1 MEQDRLDKI
10 FNDWYLEVRFNN
22 EKHGLITASI
32 EIDLNKM
39 IIYHHEESKLP
50 LIHRNTAFF
59 DILSNNGEVIFEAN
73 RNFESYANVKDWS
86 DLFEMYIRSM
96 ALSVN
101 DLVIPSPKG
110 KRLKQVLPITLDQLN
125 ESQRESIGKILTIP
139 NRVRQQLFLLEL
151 YKIKLNNTNLTDKL
165 GILQEKR
172 GFYIYKPK
180 NQEVSFTI
188 PKRLLSESN

>member
-39 IIYHHEESKLP
+39 IIYHYEESKLP

-73 RNFESYANVKDWS
+73 GHFESSTNVKDWS
-86 DLFEMYIRSM
+86 DLFEMYIRCM
-96 ALSVN
+96 ALSTGEF
-101 DLVIPSPKG
+101 VIPSSKG
-110 KRLKQVLPITLDQLN
+110 KRLKQILPITLDQLS
-125 ESQRESIGKILTIP
+125 ESQWENIRKALIIP

-151 YKIKLNNTNLTDKL
+151 YRIKLNNTNLTDKL
-165 GILQEKR
+165 GILKEKR

-180 NQEVSFTI
+180 NQEVSLTI

>member
-22 EKHGLITASI
+22 EKHGFITASI

-50 LIHRNTAFF
+50 LIHLNTALF
-59 DILSNNGEVIFEAN
+59 DMLSNNGEVIFEAN
-73 RNFESYANVKDWS
+73 KNFESGTNVKDWE

-96 ALSVN
+96 TLSVN
-101 DLVIPSPKG
+101 DLVIPRSNG
-110 KRLKQVLPITLDQLN
+110 KRLKQILPITLDQLSDLQI
-125 ESQRESIGKILTIP
+125 EGIGQALTIP

-151 YKIKLNNTNLTDKL
+151 YRIKLNNTNLTDKL

-180 NQEVSFTI
+180 NQEVSLTI

>member
-50 LIHRNTAFF
+50 LIHLNTALF
-59 DILSNNGEVIFEAN
+59 DMLSNNGEVIFEAN
-73 RNFESYANVKDWS
+73 KNFESGTNVKDWE

-96 ALSVN
+96 TLSVN
-101 DLVIPSPKG
+101 DLVIPRSNG
-110 KRLKQVLPITLDQLN
+110 KRLKQILPITLDQLSDLQI
-125 ESQRESIGKILTIP
+125 EGIGQALTIP

-151 YKIKLNNTNLTDKL
+151 YRIKLNNTNLTDKL

-180 NQEVSFTI
+180 NQEVSLTI

>member
-39 IIYHHEESKLP
+39 IIYHHEENKLP
-50 LIHRNTAFF
+50 LIHLNTALF

-73 RNFESYANVKDWS
+73 KNFESGTNVKDWE

-96 ALSVN
+96 TLSVN
-101 DLVIPSPKG
+101 DLVIPRSKG
-110 KRLKQVLPITLDQLN
+110 KRLKQILPITLEQL
-125 ESQRESIGKILTIP
+125 SDLQREGIGQVLTIP

-151 YKIKLNNTNLTDKL
+151 YRIKLNNTNLTDEL

-180 NQEVSFTI
+180 NQEVSLTI

>member
-22 EKHGLITASI
+22 EKHGLISASI
-32 EIDLNKM
+32 EIDLTKM

-50 LIHRNTAFF
+50 LIHLNTALF

-73 RNFESYANVKDWS
+73 KNFESGTNVKDWE

-96 ALSVN
+96 TLSVN
-101 DLVIPSPKG
+101 DLVIPRSKG
-110 KRLKQVLPITLDQLN
+110 KRLKQILPITLDQL
-125 ESQRESIGKILTIP
+125 SDLQREGIGQALIIP

-151 YKIKLNNTNLTDKL
+151 YRIKLNNTNLTDKL

-180 NQEVSFTI
+180 NQEVSLTI

>member
-22 EKHGLITASI
+22 EKHGLISASI

-50 LIHRNTAFF
+50 LIHLNTALF

-73 RNFESYANVKDWS
+73 KNFESGTNVKDWE

-96 ALSVN
+96 TLSVN
-101 DLVIPSPKG
+101 DLVIPRSKG
-110 KRLKQVLPITLDQLN
+110 KRLKQILPITLDQL
-125 ESQRESIGKILTIP
+125 SDLQREGIGQALIIP

-151 YKIKLNNTNLTDKL
+151 YRIKLNNTNLTDKL

-180 NQEVSFTI
+180 NQEVSLTI

>member
-22 EKHGLITASI
+22 EKHGLISASI
-32 EIDLNKM
+32 EIDLTKM

-50 LIHRNTAFF
+50 LIHLNTALF

-73 RNFESYANVKDWS
+73 KNFESGTNVKDWE

-96 ALSVN
+96 TLSVN
-101 DLVIPSPKG
+101 DLVIPRSKG
-110 KRLKQVLPITLDQLN
+110 KRLKQILPITMEQL
-125 ESQRESIGKILTIP
+125 SDLQREGIGQALIIP

-151 YKIKLNNTNLTDKL
+151 YRIKLNNTNLTDKL

-180 NQEVSFTI
+180 NQEVSLTI

>member
-59 DILSNNGEVIFEAN
+59 DILSNDGRVIFEAN
-73 RNFESYANVKDWS
+73 GNFESDTNAKDWS

-96 ALSVN
+96 TLSVN
-101 DLVIPSPKG
+101 DLVIPSSKG
-110 KRLKQVLPITLDQLN
+110 KD
-125 ESQRESIGKILTIP
+125 
-139 NRVRQQLFLLEL
+139 
-151 YKIKLNNTNLTDKL
+151 
-165 GILQEKR
+165 
-172 GFYIYKPK
+172 
-180 NQEVSFTI
+180 
-188 PKRLLSESN
+188 